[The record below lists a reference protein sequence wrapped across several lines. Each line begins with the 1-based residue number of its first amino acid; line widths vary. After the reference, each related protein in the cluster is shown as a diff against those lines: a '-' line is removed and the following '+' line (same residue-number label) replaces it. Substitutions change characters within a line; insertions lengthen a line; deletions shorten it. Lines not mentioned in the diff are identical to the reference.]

1 MWGVLSRSDCEYQF
15 NCYCFVGWIAIVQAS
30 SEETS
35 GFNMLSKLQ
44 RSGAAA
50 KVDGLVN
57 GIRRTVVTRYVD
69 VDHLFNDMRKLWS
82 LEN

>member
-1 MWGVLSRSDCEYQF
+1 
-15 NCYCFVGWIAIVQAS
+15 
-30 SEETS
+30 
-35 GFNMLSKLQ
+35 MLSKLQ

-50 KVDGLVN
+50 KVAGLVN

-69 VDHLFNDMRKLWS
+69 VGHLYDDMRKLWS